1 MQEVIDNVM
10 YLLILGIIALIV
22 ESDINEIAQGIAD
35 VTIELMNDSVSWQ
48 LSHIDEDG
56 DDYDA
61 IHADILFLAIAK
73 MYKSLQDK

>member
-1 MQEVIDNVM
+1 M
-10 YLLILGIIALIV
+10 

-48 LSHIDEDG
+48 LSHLDEDG

-61 IHADILFLAIAK
+61 IHADVMFLAVEK
-73 MYKSLQDK
+73 MYKSLQTYEMRYHERQSN